1 MEKGMEYLLTEKWET
16 EERKEVKDVEIGACK
31 W

>member
-1 MEKGMEYLLTEKWET
+1 MGKGLKYLLIGKRET
-16 EERKEVKDVEIGACK
+16 EERKEVKDVEIGAYK